1 MDKMVKRRQKMAN
14 KDKQKMEHEDV
25 KLNTRMVLIGLW
37 TALMLLYIY
46 CDIFTFFRPNHI
58 NEIIAGFMGPFLVN
72 QISLM
77 VASLLMAMPALMIIA
92 NLFIKMVTIKWI
104 NIIGGI
110 LYTLVNIGNMV
121 GEKWAYYIIYGVIE
135 LLITL
140 MIIIKSIKWP
150 KKTQ

>member
-1 MDKMVKRRQKMAN
+1 MDN
-14 KDKQKMEHEDV
+14 KNKQKTEYDDV
-25 KLNTRMVLIGLW
+25 KLNTRTILIGLW

-58 NEIIAGFMGPFLVN
+58 KEVMDGFMGPFPVN

-77 VASLLMAMPALMIIA
+77 VAGILMALPALMIMA
-92 NLFIKMVTIKWI
+92 NLFIKMIIIKWI

-110 LYTLVNIGNMV
+110 LFTLVNIGNMV

-135 LLITL
+135 LIITVL
-140 MIIIKSIKWP
+140 IIIKSIKWP
-150 KKTQ
+150 KKI